1 MSNKTFSQQLES
13 ELKPY
18 WARLRNTRVFRTLME
33 SETVDIDLLR
43 LYLLESYH
51 YVKHNAQHQAMV
63 VWRTD
68 VRERT
73 YMKKMLRHAIEEVD
87 HDQLALNDLVKLGVD
102 RQAAERS
109 VPLAQTAALTGY
121 LYYEV
126 TRGNPVGRLGYSL
139 WAEGANHLI
148 HEVVTEIKKK
158 LQITDDRDLTFF
170 VAHAALD
177 ERHHAEAS
185 ESIDRFVVTPED
197 REAVR
202 TVAFTS
208 FELFL
213 GLLEAVYDRHQLIHQ
228 KSAPLLRDRLEPA
241 LEGQRPAWL

>member
-1 MSNKTFSQQLES
+1 
-13 ELKPY
+13 
-18 WARLRNTRVFRTLME
+18 ME
-33 SETVDIDLLR
+33 EQTVDLDLLR

-63 VWRTD
+63 VWRSD
-68 VRERT
+68 VRERL

-87 HDQLALNDLVKLGVD
+87 HDQLALNDLVKLGID
-102 RQAAERS
+102 RAAAERS
-109 VPLAQTAALTGY
+109 TPLAQTAALTGY

-126 TRGNPVGRLGYSL
+126 TRGNPYGRLGYSL

-148 HEVVTEIKKK
+148 HEVVSEIKKK
-158 LQITDDRDLTFF
+158 LHITEDRDLTFF

-185 ESIDRFVVTPED
+185 EAIDRFVRTAED

-202 TVAFTS
+202 RVAFTS
-208 FELFL
+208 FEIFL
-213 GLLEAVYDRHQLIHQ
+213 GLLEAIYDRHQLIRQ
-228 KSAPLLRDRLEPA
+228 GAAPLLRERMEPS
-241 LEGQRPAWL
+241 LEGQAPAWI